1 MPLFSAP
8 LTLLVLKYFL
18 TVFYQDLV
26 DSNLPTGITGDLFL
40 KELLSRKSVYHS
52 TTAPLQMM
60 ELMDSFDITLI
71 NIWSPGEVPT
81 LYFDTK
87 LISNM

>member
-40 KELLSRKSVYHS
+40 KELLSRKKCVSLHHS
-52 TTAPLQMM
+52 TATN
-60 ELMDSFDITLI
+60 DGIDGLI
-71 NIWSPGEVPT
+71 
-81 LYFDTK
+81 
-87 LISNM
+87 